1 MIIEKQ
7 SVLPFSYVISN
18 PENLNIIVSCI
29 MPVDKITNDQHVFIQ
44 AIINE
49 ITKLF
54 VILNSLYY
62 KKESNLIFEDNTDKK

>member
-7 SVLPFSYVISN
+7 PVLPFSYVISN
-18 PENLNIIVSCI
+18 PENLNILVSCI

-62 KKESNLIFEDNTDKK
+62 KKESNLIFEGNTDKK